1 MIKSA
6 RKSGLL
12 LPVCDALFVEN
23 LLHPDLEDL
32 PSAFFIEISS
42 GDFFSPDNG

>member
-1 MIKSA
+1 MKSA

-12 LPVCDALFVEN
+12 LPVRSALFIEN
-23 LLHPDLEDL
+23 LLHPDLEEL